1 MGYRCGRDQRAVA
14 AWTGARASC
23 RKRVA
28 DPPRAVAA
36 PEQQDRGSVM
46 AIDFMGYTAD
56 CVVKGSIPLADDR
69 LSDMLN
75 SVARIVVRGAVVE
88 DLIVGGHAGPID
100 LPVPCGEFL
109 VVVGTGRRGVESQR
123 RRTLR
128 RAVKVGLGRFVASG
142 FLHVEPAAHAQ
153 SLSGSPDA
161 LLVGRDLLV
170 PLTDAVL
177 TYDRHDG
184 AVEERHE
191 TILINRARASWID
204 AVDDEPEVDEPG
216 ATSDAS
222 TRTRYVKDFTGTVA
236 D

>member
-1 MGYRCGRDQRAVA
+1 
-14 AWTGARASC
+14 
-23 RKRVA
+23 
-28 DPPRAVAA
+28 
-36 PEQQDRGSVM
+36 M
-46 AIDFMGYTAD
+46 AIDFVGYTAD
-56 CVVKGSIPLADDR
+56 CMVKGSIPLADDR

-75 SVARIVVRGAVVE
+75 SVARIVVRGAIVE
-88 DLIVGGHAGPID
+88 DLIVGGHAGPLD

-109 VVVGTGRRGVESQR
+109 VVVGTGRRGVESRR

-142 FLHVEPAAHAQ
+142 FLHVVPAAHAR
-153 SLSGSPDA
+153 SLGGSADA

-184 AVEERHE
+184 AVAERHG
-191 TILINRARASWID
+191 TILINRARVSWID
-204 AVDDEPEVDEPG
+204 AIDDEPADHVAAGGRDTM
-216 ATSDAS
+216 ARA
-222 TRTRYVKDFTGTVA
+222 RYVKDFTGTVA